1 MNVSSLNSFA
11 MNLSAPAEPSTAHSQ
26 SEDERTLTYAV
37 KAVNASEMLGRDNE
51 LTFVLDLKS
60 GRAVVRIV
68 NKRTGEALQQI
79 PVEYV
84 LRMAEEMKRG

>member
-1 MNVSSLNSFA
+1 MNVSFLNSFA
-11 MNLSAPAEPSTAHSQ
+11 MNVSAPAESSTAHPQ
-26 SEDERTLTYAV
+26 SEDERTLIYAV

-60 GRAVVRIV
+60 RRAVVRIV

-79 PVEYV
+79 PAEYV